1 MNQIAFVFSNSTV
14 YWSSIVVAAAA
25 LCAMLAAVMIRLWR
39 NEPLLPVLVYLPVA
53 TVLSVFFARLI
64 HWYCRT
70 DQYTSLSAA
79 LQDFTGGGYALLGV
93 FAGCFLAA
101 VLVRVLRLTDDL
113 PSLLD
118 SLAPAAALGIGMG
131 RLCCLFNADSRG
143 KMFVEDPARQKLP
156 IGSPV
161 VNATSG
167 EIQWRFATFFIQSL
181 IALAIFAILLIVT
194 VIMLKLIRRQN
205 KRAQGMTFLIF
216 MVLYCSSQ
224 IVMDSTRYDALFLRS
239 NGFVSLE
246 QIFSIVVLV
255 GCAVIFSIRS
265 VKQCGLRLWHP
276 VLWAL
281 ILGCFGGT
289 GYMEYYVQRHGSL
302 YMMCY
307 SIMSACLLIAAVL
320 SFVLCFT
327 AICGNAKGRKGLF
340 EAAQK

>member
-1 MNQIAFVFSNSTV
+1 MNQIAFIFSDTTS
-14 YWSSIVVAAAA
+14 YWSSVVAAAAA
-25 LCAMLAAVMIRLWR
+25 LCAMLAAVSVRLWR
-39 NEPLLPVLVYLPVA
+39 NEPLLPVLVYLPIA

-101 VLVRVLRLTDDL
+101 VLVRVVRLTDDL
-113 PSLLD
+113 PTLLD

-143 KMFVEDPARQKLP
+143 KILVEDPAHQRLP

-167 EIQWRFATFFIQSL
+167 AIQWRFATFFIQSL
-181 IALAIFAILLIVT
+181 IAFAIFVLLIIVT
-194 VIMLKLIRRQN
+194 AVMLRLIRKHKKN
-205 KRAQGMTFLIF
+205 AKGMTFLIF
-216 MVLYCSSQ
+216 MVLYCSTQ
-224 IVMDSTRYDALFLRS
+224 IVMESTRYDALFLRS

-255 GCAVIFSIRS
+255 GCVVLFSYRS
-265 VKQCGLRLWHP
+265 VRLRGLKVWH
-276 VLWAL
+276 VILWAV

-302 YMMCY
+302 YMFCY
-307 SIMSACLLIAAVL
+307 SVMSACLLLAAIL
-320 SFVLCFT
+320 SFFLCFT
-327 AICGNAKGRKGLF
+327 GISDSFKRRRGLY
-340 EAAQK
+340 ESIKK